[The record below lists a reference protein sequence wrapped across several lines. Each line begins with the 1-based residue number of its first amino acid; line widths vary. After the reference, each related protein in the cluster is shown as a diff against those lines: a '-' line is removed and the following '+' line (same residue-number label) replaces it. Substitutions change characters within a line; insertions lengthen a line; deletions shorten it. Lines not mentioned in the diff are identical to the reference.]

1 VINRSAQAA
10 AFVLALL
17 ALAPAAWSQPPLP
30 GHGSK
35 ELTLAPL
42 LKKVTPAVVN
52 ISVESTTRV
61 QPNPLFNDPFFRRF
75 FDVPQQQGPRTVP
88 RQSVGSGVIV
98 DAKEGYVLT
107 NHHVIEDADHIVVT
121 LQDKRQFVA
130 KLVGSDKDTDIA
142 LLKIDASGLTQ
153 VPIGDSD
160 QLEVG
165 DYVVAIGNP
174 FALGQTVTSG
184 IVSAL
189 GRTGLNIE
197 GYEDFIQTDA
207 SINPGNPGGAL
218 INMDG
223 QLVGINTAILSP
235 GGRGNVGI
243 GFAVPSNMARQVM
256 DQLITYGKVNRG
268 QLGVYIQSVTPA
280 MAQALK
286 LSVQQGALVTQVEP
300 GSAADKAGIKANDII
315 VAVNGHEVQSSTELR
330 NAVGLMRVGSSVRLD
345 YMRDGER
352 RTVELNI
359 GKVGETSAS
368 SDTGEENQQGAL
380 ARLEGADLRNL
391 PPGSTQYGDLQGV
404 LVSDVAPG
412 SSADRAGLQ
421 AGDVILGA
429 NRMPVHSVAELN
441 QALRGIT
448 GPLALDVMRGSGR
461 MFVVIP

>member
-1 VINRSAQAA
+1 MINRSVHAA
-10 AFVLALL
+10 AFVLALF
-17 ALAPAAWSQPPLP
+17 ALASAAWSQPPLP
-30 GHGSK
+30 GHGSR

-42 LKKVTPAVVN
+42 VKKVTPAVVN
-52 ISVESTTRV
+52 ISVESTARA

-75 FDVPQQQGPRTVP
+75 FDAPQQQGPRTVP

-142 LLKIDASGLTQ
+142 LLKIDASGLAQ

-174 FALGQTVTSG
+174 FALGQTVTAG

-207 SINPGNPGGAL
+207 SINPGNSGGAL
-218 INMDG
+218 IDMNG

-243 GFAVPSNMARQVM
+243 GFAVPSNMARLVM
-256 DQLITYGKVNRG
+256 DQLIKYGQVNRG
-268 QLGVYIQSVTPA
+268 QLGVHIQSVTPA
-280 MAQALK
+280 LAQALN
-286 LSVQQGALVTQVEP
+286 LSVQQGAVVTQVEP
-300 GSAADKAGIKANDII
+300 GSAAEKGGLQAHDII
-315 VAVNGHEVQSSTELR
+315 VAVNGHDVQSGQELR
-330 NAVGLMRVGSSVRLD
+330 NMIGLMRVGSSVRLD
-345 YMRDGER
+345 YLRDGER
-352 RTVELNI
+352 RTVELKI
-359 GKVGETSAS
+359 GKAGETAAS
-368 SDTGEENQQGAL
+368 SGAGGDTEQGAL
-380 ARLEGADLRNL
+380 PRLEGANLGNL
-391 PPGSTQYGDLQGV
+391 PPGTAQYGDIQGV

-412 SSADRAGLQ
+412 SAADRAGLE
-421 AGDVILGA
+421 AGDVILGL
-429 NRMPVHSVAELN
+429 NRMTVHSVDELN

-461 MFVVIP
+461 LFVVIP